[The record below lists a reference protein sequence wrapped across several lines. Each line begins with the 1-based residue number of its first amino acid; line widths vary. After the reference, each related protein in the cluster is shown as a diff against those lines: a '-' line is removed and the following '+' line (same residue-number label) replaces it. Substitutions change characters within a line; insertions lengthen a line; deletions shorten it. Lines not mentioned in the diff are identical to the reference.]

1 MEWKNCGL
9 PWQRDDGSGVVSG
22 TWHFGKNVLLLAA
35 AAVSGIN
42 THTGAGQRF
51 PLDPLENCLFLFCGR
66 RPDRIKA
73 LLYEGDGFL
82 LLYKRL
88 SDGKFRWPRNEAE
101 VKAITMQQYRW
112 LMDGLAIEQ
121 KTVIKQTKVRQL
133 L

>member
-51 PLDPLENCLFLFCGR
+51 SLDPLENCLFLFCGR
-66 RPDRIKA
+66 RRDRIKA
-73 LLYEGDGFL
+73 LYWEGNGFL

-88 SDGKFRWPRNEAE
+88 ESGILQWPRKESEA
-101 VKAITMQQYRW
+101 KALTMQQYRW
-112 LMDGLAIEQ
+112 LMEGLSIDQPKAH
-121 KTVIKQTKVRQL
+121 RQISGL
-133 L
+133 EIV